1 MRRRVKKR
9 RRRRSRPRPK
19 KRSPRTPSTAK
30 RTVRVKD
37 GSTIMKSRVTPP
49 V

>member
-9 RRRRSRPRPK
+9 RRKRSRPKPK

-30 RTVRVKD
+30 KMVRVKD
-37 GSTIMKSRVTPP
+37 GSTIMKSRVMPP

>member
-1 MRRRVKKR
+1 MRRSLKKR

-30 RTVRVKD
+30 KMVRVKD